1 MYRAERRD
9 VENGFVPAIGSD
21 TYCKSCASTR
31 RVSGD
36 AFDTWEEADAWLYE
50 ETRRVRQDP
59 IDVVVRL
66 EDRADEAG
74 YPKAELYREAKLLIE
89 QLREEASKS
98 YQKGY
103 GEGFSAGYVKAMEG
117 GRSPSPLYPVQA
129 TPNSCRACGLKL
141 DGPMC
146 YVCPRHDCP
155 TFARIT

>member
-1 MYRAERRD
+1 MR
-9 VENGFVPAIGSD
+9 
-21 TYCKSCASTR
+21 
-31 RVSGD
+31 
-36 AFDTWEEADAWLYE
+36 L
-50 ETRRVRQDP
+50 DP

-66 EDRADEAG
+66 ENRADEAG

-103 GEGFSAGYVKAMEG
+103 GEGFSAGYVKAMEIG
-117 GRSPSPLYPVQA
+117 TNPSPVPFNPVQT

-141 DGPMC
+141 DGPMG
-146 YVCPRHDCP
+146 YHCPRHDCP